1 MAAQFGGGVAPMG
14 GGRAGGVGGY
24 AGGTMPPGGCQ
35 RQYRSG
41 AVGAVVGGVGGGA
54 VLGGSGDVAE
64 KEVGGGGGVALIAWP
79 GLACKTQAG
88 TM

>member
-1 MAAQFGGGVAPMG
+1 
-14 GGRAGGVGGY
+14 
-24 AGGTMPPGGCQ
+24 
-35 RQYRSG
+35 
-41 AVGAVVGGVGGGA
+41 VGGVGGGA